1 MLILALFLVATGQ
14 PSAAAPAQS
23 PPADAKPVEP
33 VKERMVCRKE
43 VDTGTRI
50 NRRRI
55 CAPARVWDEVRQEHL
70 DSTAHRKADAERG
83 RQCTGF
89 PCRP

>member
-1 MLILALFLVATGQ
+1 MLILAVLLAAASPPPAATH
-14 PSAAAPAQS
+14 AAPAPGAS
-23 PPADAKPVEP
+23 TAKPA
-33 VKERMVCRKE
+33 KEKMICRKE

-55 CAPARVWDEVRQEHL
+55 CAPARVWDDLRQEHL
-70 DSTAHRKADAERG
+70 DSSAQRNANAERG
-83 RQCTGF
+83 RQCSSI